1 MTSQSQVQHHNN
13 NETKPP
19 LQLPQQMLLQL
30 KCDVAIRGILKAKIC
45 QNALATEDLP
55 WTQQG

>member
-19 LQLPQQMLLQL
+19 LHLQQQMLLQL

-55 WTQQG
+55 